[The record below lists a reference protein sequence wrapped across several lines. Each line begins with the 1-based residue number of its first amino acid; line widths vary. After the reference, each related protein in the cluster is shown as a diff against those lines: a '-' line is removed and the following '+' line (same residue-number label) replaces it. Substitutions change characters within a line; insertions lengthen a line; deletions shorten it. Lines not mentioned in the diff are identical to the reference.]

1 MRTAALSLLGGV
13 FMLPLAASPVLAHGA
28 MIEGSVVPAIAVRA
42 AYDTGEPMAR
52 GQVSVFA
59 PSDPARPRLTGVSD
73 DDGRFSFVP
82 DPGEEGVWAVQVR
95 QAGHGAIVHVRV
107 DAAGAEAGPS
117 PATTAG
123 ADPLQRAI
131 MAGAVVW
138 GFIGTALFFWRGR
151 RGHAHS

>member
-1 MRTAALSLLGGV
+1 MGTAALSLLGGV
-13 FMLPLAASPVLAHGA
+13 LMLPLAASPVLAHGA
-28 MIEGSVVPAIAVRA
+28 MIEGSVVPSIAVRA
-42 AYDTGEPMAR
+42 AYDTGEPMAQ

-59 PSDPARPRLTGVSD
+59 PSDPARPWLTGVSD
-73 DDGRFSFVP
+73 DEGRFSFVP
-82 DPGEEGVWAVQVR
+82 DPHEEGVWAVQVR
-95 QAGHGAIVHVRV
+95 QAGHGAIVHVRLGA
-107 DAAGAEAGPS
+107 DGAETGP
-117 PATTAG
+117 AAAAG